1 MNLATDNLN
10 KTGIFKIMRL
20 EYSTAVLILSYLR
33 VLTVS
38 FCNLIKGSKV
48 VLLALPLLSIE

>member
-10 KTGIFKIMRL
+10 KTGIFKIMCL

-48 VLLALPLLSIE
+48 VLLALPLCIE